1 MISLGV
7 KPLSLNIILEESLL
21 SSSLSLDKYRLMK
34 NILDGYKSQNSVERK
49 ILKKSDVIYAT
60 HLAHPNLLSN
70 SAFNCYNSPD
80 WIK

>member
-1 MISLGV
+1 
-7 KPLSLNIILEESLL
+7 
-21 SSSLSLDKYRLMK
+21 MK